1 MLRRVPIL
9 KEGPESSNSGAR
21 LKPLGGEMK
30 KPTYA
35 QRVKEAQDEAR
46 ARYNAELAEWDRL
59 AELGKDLNWV
69 KKADAL
75 MSKERGE
82 NEKP

>member
-1 MLRRVPIL
+1 
-9 KEGPESSNSGAR
+9 
-21 LKPLGGEMK
+21 MK

-46 ARYNAELAEWDRL
+46 DRYNAELAEWARL
-59 AELGKDLNWV
+59 ADLGKDLNWV

>member
-1 MLRRVPIL
+1 M
-9 KEGPESSNSGAR
+9 
-21 LKPLGGEMK
+21 
-30 KPTYA
+30 
-35 QRVKEAQDEAR
+35 KEAQDEAR